1 MGGSCRSFVNIAFET
16 VALSQR
22 PVLFSRDFHLMQV
35 RDTVTFSISLTEG
48 KRDQAEDMK
57 VGGSLWLKAL
67 GNREPC

>member
-1 MGGSCRSFVNIAFET
+1 
-16 VALSQR
+16 
-22 PVLFSRDFHLMQV
+22 MQV